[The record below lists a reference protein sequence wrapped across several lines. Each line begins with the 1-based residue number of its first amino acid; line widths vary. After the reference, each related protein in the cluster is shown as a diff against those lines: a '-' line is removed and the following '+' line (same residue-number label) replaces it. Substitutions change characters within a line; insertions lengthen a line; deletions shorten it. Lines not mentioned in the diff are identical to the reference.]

1 MTTRS
6 VWMYGPFIG
15 VLVAACASPRDVPPR
30 RDTLVVA
37 APAPAAA
44 TPAPLANETVA
55 EDSLAS
61 RFRAFIG
68 FTAASGASEL
78 PELAMVAADGRR
90 TGLDP
95 ATKRVLSQLPGADYS
110 SDPGLSDDDG
120 APGDSA
126 SAASTQG
133 IDSRVV
139 EVPSHP
145 GERYTLEVMASDPGT
160 FMLNVHLVRHD
171 GGTSSDSTMRAL
183 SFGRGQV
190 RRFAIHIGAG
200 TMQVAEQR

>member
-6 VWMYGPFIG
+6 VWMRGAIIS

-37 APAPAAA
+37 APTRAGA
-44 TPAPLANETVA
+44 TPAPLANDA
-55 EDSLAS
+55 AAKDSLAA

-68 FTAASGASEL
+68 FTASSVAAEL

-90 TGLDP
+90 TGFDP

-110 SDPGLSDDDG
+110 SEPGLADDDG
-120 APGDSA
+120 ASGDSA
-126 SAASTQG
+126 SAASAG
-133 IDSRVV
+133 IETRVV
-139 EVPSHP
+139 DVPSHP

-160 FMLNVHLVRHD
+160 FMLDVALFRHD
-171 GGTSSDSTMRAL
+171 GRTSADTSMRTL

-190 RRFAIHIGAG
+190 RRFAVRIGDG
-200 TMQVAEQR
+200 TMEVAEQR

>member
-1 MTTRS
+1 MTTHS
-6 VWMYGPFIG
+6 VWVYGPLIS

-30 RDTLVVA
+30 RDTLVVGAPLPAAA
-37 APAPAAA
+37 APA
-44 TPAPLANETVA
+44 LANQPVA

-61 RFRAFIG
+61 RFRAFVG
-68 FTAASGASEL
+68 FTATSVAAEL
-78 PELAMVAADGRR
+78 PELAMVATDGRR
-90 TGLDP
+90 TGFDP

-126 SAASTQG
+126 SAASTPG

-139 EVPSHP
+139 DVPAHP

-160 FMLNVHLVRHD
+160 FMLNVHLVRPD
-171 GGTSSDSTMRAL
+171 GGTAADSSVHAL

-190 RRFAIHIGAG
+190 RRFAVRIGAG
-200 TMQVAEQR
+200 TMEVAEQR

>member
-1 MTTRS
+1 MTTHS
-6 VWMYGPFIG
+6 VWVYGPLIS

-30 RDTLVVA
+30 RDTLVVGAPLPAAA
-37 APAPAAA
+37 APA
-44 TPAPLANETVA
+44 LANQPVA

-61 RFRAFIG
+61 RFRAFVG
-68 FTAASGASEL
+68 FTASSVAAEL
-78 PELAMVAADGRR
+78 PELAMVATDGRR
-90 TGLDP
+90 TGFDP

-126 SAASTQG
+126 SAASTPG

-139 EVPSHP
+139 DVPAHP

-160 FMLNVHLVRHD
+160 FMLNVHLVRPD
-171 GGTSSDSTMRAL
+171 GGTAADSSVHAL

-190 RRFAIHIGAG
+190 RRFAVRIGAG
-200 TMQVAEQR
+200 TMEVAEQR